1 MQHILTTERLLLR
14 QFTIDD
20 TAFIIEL
27 VNSPGW
33 LQFIGDRNITNQ
45 EQAKNYLENGPIKS
59 YKDNGF
65 GLSMVAL
72 KEDGNSIGMCG
83 ILKRDEMEYPE
94 IGFAFLPQFMKKGY
108 AVEIAKATLADAI
121 SKLMI
126 PIILAITVPNNKD
139 SIKLL
144 EKIGLRFSK
153 IIHSPKDNTELLLYS
168 T

>member
-153 IIHSPKDNTELLLYS
+153 IIHSPNDNTELLLYS